1 MRLHVRSVIQVS
13 VLLSQAVVVLRPRR
27 TAGV

>member
-13 VLLSQAVVVLRPRR
+13 VLLSQAVVLLRSRR
-27 TAGV
+27 APLA

>member
-13 VLLSQAVVVLRPRR
+13 VLLSQAVVMLRSRR
-27 TAGV
+27 IPG